1 VGPEVA
7 ALVGPKA
14 AAALGGW
21 AVVAQEAEAWV
32 WRSRRWR
39 PGRWRSRGAGVEE
52 SGGGAAGPWPAVGI
66 VVEES
71 ALTNGGKHVD
81 LDDRVR
87 EEGSEWGWG
96 RARGF
101 G

>member
-1 VGPEVA
+1 VVGRWWPRR
-7 ALVGPKA
+7 LRNGC
-14 AAALGGW
+14 GGRGGGGQGGGG
-21 AVVAQEAEAWV
+21 AGAPA
-32 WRSRRWR
+32 
-39 PGRWRSRGAGVEE
+39 WRSRG
-52 SGGGAAGPWPAVGI
+52 GGGAAGPWPAVGT

-87 EEGSEWGWG
+87 EEGSEWGRG